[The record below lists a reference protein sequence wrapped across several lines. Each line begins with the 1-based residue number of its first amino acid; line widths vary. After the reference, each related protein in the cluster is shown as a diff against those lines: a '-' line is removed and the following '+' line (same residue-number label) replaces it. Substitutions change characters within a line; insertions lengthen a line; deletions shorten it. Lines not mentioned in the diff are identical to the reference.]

1 VAEASDQVNDA
12 RSLLSGESYAVAPT
26 LLGWT
31 ISHKSDAGT
40 VTVALTEVEA
50 YAGDSDPASH
60 AYRGRSPRNGV
71 MFGPAGFLYCY
82 FTYGMHWCCNVVT
95 GPDGRASAVLLRAGQ
110 VIEGV
115 QLARQRRGERVTDRS
130 LARGPAN
137 LAQALGL
144 GREQNGADLLSSGV
158 VRLSPGVGSGAVSTG
173 PRVGVRLAHDVSWRF
188 WIEGDSSVSAYKRSP
203 RATAT

>member
-1 VAEASDQVNDA
+1 VGREQLTDD
-12 RSLLSGESYAVAPT
+12 RSRLSGESHTVAPT

-31 ISHKSDAGT
+31 ISHKTDAGT

-50 YAGDSDPASH
+50 YAGESDPASH
-60 AYRGRSPRNGV
+60 AYRGRSPRNAV

-95 GPDGRASAVLLRAGQ
+95 GPDGNASAVLLRAGR
-110 VIEGV
+110 VIDGV
-115 QLARQRRGERVTDRS
+115 DLARRRRGERVPDRA

-144 GREQNGADLLSSGV
+144 GREQNGADLLSGDA
-158 VRLSPGVGSGAVSTG
+158 VRLSPGVVSGPVSSG
-173 PRVGVRLAHDVSWRF
+173 PRVGVRLAHDVPWRF
-188 WIEGDSSVSAYKRSP
+188 WITDDSTVSAYKRSP
-203 RATAT
+203 RATAS

>member
-1 VAEASDQVNDA
+1 MIDE
-12 RSLLSGESYAVAPT
+12 RSRLSGEAYEVAPM

-31 ISHKSDAGT
+31 ISHRSDAGT

-50 YAGDSDPASH
+50 YAGESDPASH
-60 AYRGRSPRNGV
+60 AYRGRSPRNSV

-95 GPDGRASAVLLRAGQ
+95 GPDGKASAVLLRAGR
-110 VIEGV
+110 VVEGV
-115 QLARQRRGERVTDRS
+115 DLARTRRGERVSELS

-144 GREQNGADLLSSGV
+144 GREQNGADLLSGGTVSLFPGSVSGQ
-158 VRLSPGVGSGAVSTG
+158 VSSG
-173 PRVGVRLAHDVSWRF
+173 PRVGISVAHETPWRF
-188 WIEGDSSVSAYKRSP
+188 WLTGEPSVSAYKRSP
-203 RATAT
+203 KAM

>member
-1 VAEASDQVNDA
+1 MIDE
-12 RSLLSGESYAVAPT
+12 RSRLSGEAYEVAPM

-31 ISHKSDAGT
+31 ISHRSDAGT

-50 YAGDSDPASH
+50 YAGESDPASH
-60 AYRGRSPRNGV
+60 AYRGRSPRNSV

-95 GPDGRASAVLLRAGQ
+95 GPDGKASAVLLRAGR
-110 VIEGV
+110 VVEGV
-115 QLARQRRGERVTDRS
+115 DLARTRRGERVSELS

-144 GREQNGADLLSSGV
+144 GREQNGADLLSGGTVS
-158 VRLSPGVGSGAVSTG
+158 LSPGSVSGQVSSG
-173 PRVGVRLAHDVSWRF
+173 PRVGISVAHETPWRF
-188 WIEGDSSVSAYKRSP
+188 WLTGEPSVSAYKRSP
-203 RATAT
+203 KAM

>member
-1 VAEASDQVNDA
+1 MIDE
-12 RSLLSGESYAVAPT
+12 RSRLSGEAYEVAPM

-31 ISHKSDAGT
+31 ISHRSDAGT

-50 YAGDSDPASH
+50 YAGESDPASH
-60 AYRGRSPRNGV
+60 AYRGRSPRNSV

-95 GPDGRASAVLLRAGQ
+95 GPDGKASAVLLRAGR
-110 VIEGV
+110 VVEGV
-115 QLARQRRGERVTDRS
+115 DLARTRRGERVSELS

-144 GREQNGADLLSSGV
+144 GREQNGADLLSGGTVS
-158 VRLSPGVGSGAVSTG
+158 LSPGSVSGQVSSG
-173 PRVGVRLAHDVSWRF
+173 PRVGISVAHETPWRF
-188 WIEGDSSVSAYKRSP
+188 WLTGEPSVSAYKRSP
-203 RATAT
+203 KAI